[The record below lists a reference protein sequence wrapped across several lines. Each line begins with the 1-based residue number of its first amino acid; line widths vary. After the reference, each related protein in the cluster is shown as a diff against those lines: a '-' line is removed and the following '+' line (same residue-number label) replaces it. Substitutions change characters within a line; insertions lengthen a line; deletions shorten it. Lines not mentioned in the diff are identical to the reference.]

1 MSYIIQ
7 HVTVEGLWGVKSFD
21 TDFHSDIN
29 ILIGQNG
36 SNKTTFLNLIE
47 GCLNVDM
54 RPLAQVPF
62 DRIRFLLCNEKD
74 ETKEILVSKSY
85 DENWVVIKYLIDE
98 EEVEIRTLE
107 DFDDRPYRYSS
118 VMRES
123 MMRAK
128 HILKDMVKMSWLTV
142 DRNPEFFD
150 DRHSYRNVVDKK
162 LEDLMQELAMYRL
175 KIMEGTNK
183 LTRELNSNVLSLLLF
198 DGDTDDFDI
207 DDVNRFSSLD
217 TREIKASL
225 YRVFNQMGN
234 MKQMSDRIQSHIARL
249 TSVIEKAKTGTPLVA
264 QDAAALVLIN
274 RTMTMIDLS
283 QNYKTEVDKLMAPID
298 TFHKTLQKF
307 IKDKEFTFSE
317 DNGLLEVA
325 WTYMRGGRLIT
336 SDLKYQNLSSGEKQ
350 LLILLTQ
357 TLLQEKQPYV
367 FIADEPELSLH
378 IEWQKDII
386 GAINTINPNAQVIVA
401 THSPEIAGQ
410 WYDNIISMESIT
422 SYDGREE

>member
-21 TDFHSDIN
+21 TDFHTDIN

-47 GCLNVDM
+47 GCLNVDL

-62 DRIRFLLCNEKD
+62 DKIHFHLINDKD
-74 ETKEILVSKSY
+74 ETKEILVEKSY
-85 DENWVVIKYLIDE
+85 DENWVVIKYLIE
-98 EEVEIRTLE
+98 EESVEIRTLE
-107 DFDDRPYRYSS
+107 EYDDRPYRYSS
-118 VMRES
+118 IMRES
-123 MMRAK
+123 IMRAK
-128 HILKDMVKMSWLTV
+128 HILKGMVKMSWLTV
-142 DRNPEFFD
+142 DRNPEIYD
-150 DRHSYRNVVDKK
+150 DHHSSRNVVDKK
-162 LEDLMQELAMYRL
+162 LDVLMQELAMYRL

-198 DGDTDDFDI
+198 DGDTDDFDF
-207 DDVNRFSSLD
+207 DDINRFSSLD
-217 TREIKASL
+217 PREIKASL

-234 MKQMSDRIQSHIARL
+234 MKQMSDRIQAHIARL
-249 TSVIEKAKTGTPLVA
+249 TSVIEKAKTGASLVL

-283 QNYKTEVDKLMAPID
+283 QKYKTEVDKFMAPID
-298 TFHKTLQKF
+298 IYQKTLQKF
-307 IKDKEFTFSE
+307 IKDKEFNFSE
-317 DNGLLEVA
+317 ENGLLEVS
-325 WTYMRGGRLIT
+325 WSYLKDGKLTI
-336 SDLKYQNLSSGEKQ
+336 SDLKHQNLSSGEKQ

-410 WYDNIISMESIT
+410 WSDNIISMESIT
-422 SYDGREE
+422 RYDGR